1 MQRSEGMKGRLATVT
16 GFAFLLL
23 KPYEKVN
30 FQIPVDFHD
39 LTNNQFNPYGYFF
52 KGECQAS
59 LEICIQ
65 NNMSEYLTTSQRKK
79 LKKYQLYSFPIISNQ
94 LYLKK

>member
-1 MQRSEGMKGRLATVT
+1 MKGGLATAT

-39 LTNNQFNPYGYFF
+39 LTNNQFNPYGCFF
-52 KGECQAS
+52 KGEYQAS
-59 LEICIQ
+59 IQ
-65 NNMSEYLTTSQRKK
+65 NNMSEYLTTSQRKNQ
-79 LKKYQLYSFPIISNQ
+79 KKHQLYSFPIISNQ

>member
-1 MQRSEGMKGRLATVT
+1 MQRSEGMKGGLATAT

-30 FQIPVDFHD
+30 FQIPVDFHG

-52 KGECQAS
+52 KGEYQAS

>member
-52 KGECQAS
+52 KGEYQAS

-79 LKKYQLYSFPIISNQ
+79 QKKIPIVFISYN
-94 LYLKK
+94 K

>member
-1 MQRSEGMKGRLATVT
+1 MKGRLPSVT

-52 KGECQAS
+52 KGEYQAS
-59 LEICIQ
+59 IQ

-79 LKKYQLYSFPIISNQ
+79 LKKYQLYSFPTISNQ